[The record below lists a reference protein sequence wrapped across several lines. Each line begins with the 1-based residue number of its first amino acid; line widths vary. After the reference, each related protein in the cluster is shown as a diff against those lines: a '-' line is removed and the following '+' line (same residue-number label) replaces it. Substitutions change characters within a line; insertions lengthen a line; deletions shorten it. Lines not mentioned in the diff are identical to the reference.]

1 MFSIQTNTDMPTL
14 YKCMRILSNPAVIF
28 GFQYYRVASI
38 MQMNQP
44 PPPQTYGTT
53 YYSNMYHTGGP
64 ITTTLQSHVGSDLA
78 AATGEPQVIQPEESY
93 IPVDAQLQQVQY
105 SGQFVDVSDPSMAP
119 TQSDYIPAMPP
130 DPAAPV
136 AAGMEAAAPAPSG
149 TEGKISNPCSNA
161 AEAGREQQKVDC
173 NKSHLS
179 LDIVKGKLNDIK
191 DFVPNKNKKTVQNT
205 ADHELKKDSTAAAQ
219 SCEKEG
225 GKRREKGE
233 GGKCSNHTGK
243 TVDAK
248 KGNSNPSVKGPCK
261 SRTERETGQDSGC
274 VSDVSSGGGE
284 LSFLNLE
291 EPAKSPQ
298 GGGRRSPEVPT
309 VCMELVPP
317 PSASLGELVA
327 PPAGQISPSS
337 LLSDDQ
343 HSVRSTNNS
352 ESSDSHSDA
361 SSQHSMSNISSI
373 STQSDVSVPSNKI
386 MSAHKARR
394 GKFGAS
400 ANAGLVRKLE
410 DIPPIW
416 QNIISSN
423 KDIPSEKFEGPPLVR
438 QNRHKHMPFIPSP
451 HTSDTSLSS
460 GEEGGPQT
468 PYTFNPNA
476 QCFIPGQG
484 MFNPGQQE
492 TCDSSVQSQDC
503 QPMMQDL
510 NYQNYQPYDNS
521 MPPQGVP
528 SSPGSIVM
536 PGSNMPLVPN
546 SPPGDG
552 SMNSALYNGGVC
564 CGSNGEMMGDGSP
577 GYGSQ
582 NLSNAPTYTIHII
595 HGPPPGQ
602 PGAEGSGAPP
612 GQAAAQAGPAAGSL
626 DVTDT
631 TASACCNSPVSSPPT
646 GYIQQIPQQQP
657 QQVPAGAAGDPAAA
671 VQQMYSS
678 QPVVQQ
684 QPQQPPMGTVYY
696 TSPPCTPMHP
706 STSTANPIATAPPGG
721 QAPQHM
727 PYIPQYAPVQ
737 PPSGPVLYPQP
748 ASSQAPAPQQIQ
760 APALQQNAALY
771 GPATLPAPHA
781 QPTQCAAQPAQ

>member
-1 MFSIQTNTDMPTL
+1 
-14 YKCMRILSNPAVIF
+14 
-28 GFQYYRVASI
+28 
-38 MQMNQP
+38 MNQP

-78 AATGEPQVIQPEESY
+78 GAGEPQVIQPEESY
-93 IPVDAQLQQVQY
+93 LPADPQMQQVQY
-105 SGQFVDVSDPSMAP
+105 SGQFVSDPSMAP
-119 TQSDYIPAMPP
+119 TQSDYIPAMPH
-130 DPAAPV
+130 DPAGPAPPG
-136 AAGMEAAAPAPSG
+136 AAGMEAAAPSG
-149 TEGKISNPCSNA
+149 TEGKISTTCSNA
-161 AEAGREQQKVDC
+161 EASREQPQKQDC
-173 NKSHLS
+173 KKSHLS
-179 LDIVKGKLNDIK
+179 LDIKLNTIK
-191 DFVPNKNKKTVQNT
+191 DFVPNKNKKTVQNKV
-205 ADHELKKDSTAAAQ
+205 DHEHKKDSTAAAQ
-219 SCEKEG
+219 SCEKDGE
-225 GKRREKGE
+225 KKREKGE
-233 GGKCSNHTGK
+233 GGKCPSNTGK
-243 TVDAK
+243 TVETK
-248 KGNSNPSVKGPCK
+248 KGQVVKDPCK
-261 SRTERETGQDSGC
+261 CGTERETGQDSGC

-291 EPAKSPQ
+291 EPPKFPQ

-309 VCMELVPP
+309 VSMELVPP
-317 PSASLGELVA
+317 PSASLGELV
-327 PPAGQISPSS
+327 PPPPGQMSPSS

-343 HSVRSTNNS
+343 QSVRSTNNS

-438 QNRHKHMPFIPSP
+438 QNRHKHMPFIASP

-468 PYTFNPNA
+468 PYSFNPNA

-484 MFNPGQQE
+484 TFNPGQQQLE
-492 TCDSSVQSQDC
+492 TYDSSVQSQDC
-503 QPMMQDL
+503 QPVMQDP
-510 NYQNYQPYDNS
+510 NQYQNYQPYDNS
-521 MPPQGVP
+521 MPSQGVP
-528 SSPGSIVM
+528 SSPGSVVM
-536 PGSNMPLVPN
+536 PGSSMPLVPN

-552 SMNSALYNGGVC
+552 SMNMYNGGVC

-582 NLSNAPTYTIHII
+582 NVSNAPTYTIHII
-595 HGPPPGQ
+595 HGPPPAQ
-602 PGAEGSGAPP
+602 PGPEGTGVAPT
-612 GQAAAQAGPAAGSL
+612 GQVVAQAGPVNGPL

-631 TASACCNSPVSSPPT
+631 TASACCNSPVSSPTT
-646 GYIQQIPQQQP
+646 GYIQQIAQLPQA
-657 QQVPAGAAGDPAAA
+657 QQVPAGAAAGDPAAAAA

-678 QPVVQQ
+678 QAIVQQ
-684 QPQQPPMGTVYY
+684 QAQQPPMGTVYY

-706 STSTANPIATAPPGG
+706 STSTANPMAPAPPGG
-721 QAPQHM
+721 QPPQQM
-727 PYIPQYAPVQ
+727 PYIPQYAPLQ
-737 PPSGPVLYPQP
+737 PPSGPVMYPQS
-748 ASSQAPAPQQIQ
+748 AGTQAPAPQQIQ
-760 APALQQNAALY
+760 APSLPQNPAPY
-771 GPATLPAPHA
+771 GPATLPVPLA
-781 QPTQCAAQPAQ
+781 QPAAQPAQ